1 MGERLGLAA
10 RARRPITYA
19 QLAEGLNV
27 QLPNEPAGPHQLSDI
42 LGHVS
47 ARSKAI
53 IDEYLFVL
61 TCDSYREARL
71 LANALLIS
79 GSNQPVPAFF
89 EGAGY
94 LHVRVPQHAMQRFE
108 MMWARELAGV
118 LDWFGKLPPR
128 LRALW
133 KTGALRRTT
142 TLPSVGLTP
151 SSHCHCLI
159 GVTSA
164 WLKRSIVR

>member
-1 MGERLGLAA
+1 MGTLFLYYDEKGVQIEPPSQLALRPRPKYGEQFAPHDQHALQVLGERLGLAA
-10 RARRPITYA
+10 RARRPVTYA

-42 LGHVS
+42 LGQVS
-47 ARSKAI
+47 PRSKAI

-89 EGAGY
+89 EGAAH
-94 LHVRVPQHAMQRFE
+94 LHVRIPPNAMQRFD
-108 MMWARELAGV
+108 MWARELARV
-118 LDWFGKLPPR
+118 LDWFGKLPP
-128 LRALW
+128 
-133 KTGALRRTT
+133 
-142 TLPSVGLTP
+142 
-151 SSHCHCLI
+151 I
-159 GVTSA
+159 G
-164 WLKRSIVR
+164 R